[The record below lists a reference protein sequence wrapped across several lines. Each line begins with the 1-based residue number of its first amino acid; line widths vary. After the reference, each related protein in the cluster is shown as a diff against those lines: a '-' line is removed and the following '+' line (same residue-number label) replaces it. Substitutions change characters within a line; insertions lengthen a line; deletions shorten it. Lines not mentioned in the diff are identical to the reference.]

1 MTTSTDRTDGR
12 RDGKPSIGDLVSTLS
27 EKLSTLIRHEIEL
40 AKAEM
45 AEKAKHAGLGIGLF
59 VGAGVLAFWATGVL
73 IATIILGI
81 AEGLPA
87 WLAALIVFVAILLVA
102 GLMVFLG
109 KRALEKSS
117 PPVPERAQ
125 ANIRLDV
132 EAVRQGLAKEDA
144 SA

>member
-73 IATIILGI
+73 VATIILGI

>member
-1 MTTSTDRTDGR
+1 
-12 RDGKPSIGDLVSTLS
+12 KPSIGDLVSTLS